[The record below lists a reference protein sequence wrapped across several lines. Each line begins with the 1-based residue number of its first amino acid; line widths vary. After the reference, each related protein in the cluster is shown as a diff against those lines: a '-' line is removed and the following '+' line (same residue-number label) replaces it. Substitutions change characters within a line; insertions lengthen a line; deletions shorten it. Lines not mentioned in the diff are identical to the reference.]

1 MKHKQ
6 LTYDWEISANNI
18 VEVEYTYSQEDGD
31 RLQPPY
37 EEIYIDKM
45 TLNGDDVTDRFEN
58 YIEEITDE
66 IINEGDYDIDL
77 SLNFWN
83 KL

>member
-6 LTYDWEISANNI
+6 LTYDWELSPNNI
-18 VEVEYTYSQEDGD
+18 VEVDYTYSQEDGD

-37 EEIYIDKM
+37 ESIEIDKM
-45 TLNGDDVTDRFEN
+45 TLNNDDVTDRFDN

-66 IINEGDYDIDL
+66 IINDGEYNIDS
-77 SLNFWN
+77 SLNY
-83 KL
+83 

>member
-66 IINEGDYDIDL
+66 IINEGGYDIDL
-77 SLNFWN
+77 SIKGWI
-83 KL
+83 

>member
-37 EEIYIDKM
+37 EEICIDKM

-66 IINEGDYDIDL
+66 IINEGGYDIDL
-77 SLNFWN
+77 SIKGWI
-83 KL
+83 

>member
-77 SLNFWN
+77 SINFWN